1 MSLSILLALAV
12 SVTLSSVQAQNNGDI
27 RLVNA
32 ANQLPSEG
40 RLEIFMNG
48 KWGTFC
54 SKNSDLNAVA
64 KTACRQLR
72 YKYAFSFGRVA
83 DMGYPVAPDSTPIHF
98 GSINCSSAVNGVC
111 SKDYSMHVLRCS
123 VDRTVDQSICN
134 HNEDIGISCDIESIV
149 AYPYESQVVLYPTN
163 ASYNF
168 ANVSVSSGGLGIF
181 LNKSPQRGLVC
192 GTGLNQLVA
201 DSACRQLGYTNARSF
216 RSAVPKST
224 KNFTMWDAG
233 LSCPSQSHSC
243 LNGCFSK
250 TPNNQTTCNT
260 VVIVSCEFQ
269 LSLKSKETAGSPLQ
283 CDKSLED
290 WCNPQPIIHESTFTV
305 GIIVAVV
312 IIIAIV
318 AAIAACIT
326 LAVCCLVPGCVC
338 YRRRQGYRTISGS

>member
-1 MSLSILLALAV
+1 MSLSVVLAVLV

-27 RLVNA
+27 RLVNT

-40 RLEIFMNG
+40 RLEIFMNS

-64 KTACRQLR
+64 NTACRQLR
-72 YKYAFSFGRVA
+72 YTNAFSFGRVA
-83 DMGYPVAPDSTPIHF
+83 DMGYPVASDSTPIHF

-123 VDRTVDQSICN
+123 VDMTVDQSICN
-134 HNEDIGISCDIESIV
+134 HNEDIGISCNIESIV
-149 AYPYESQVVLYPTN
+149 DNPYKGQVALYPT
-163 ASYNF
+163 AKDLP
-168 ANVSVSSGGLGIF
+168 ANVSVSSGALGIF
-181 LNKSPQRGLVC
+181 FYKSPQPGLVC

-201 DSACRQLGYTNARSF
+201 DSACRQIGYTNARSF
-216 RSAVPKST
+216 NSTATST
-224 KNFTMWDAG
+224 KTYAFWDAG

-260 VVIVSCEFQ
+260 VVILSCEFQ
-269 LSLKSKETAGSPLQ
+269 LSLKSKETAGYPLQ
-283 CDKSLED
+283 CDKTLENT
-290 WCNPQPIIHESTFTV
+290 CNPQPIIHESTV

-312 IIIAIV
+312 IIVAIV

-326 LAVCCLVPGCVC
+326 VAVCCLVPGCVC
-338 YRRRQGYRTISGS
+338 YRRRQGYHTISGS